1 MTDFKMGDLVAYRD
15 SSRVPTHA
23 LVLEVFLEGE
33 ALRITRGSAH
43 ESELVLQEEMIK
55 LATFGAGIGSLH
67 SRLAYSVNQ
76 VAKILEEKGQEAQDC
91 IDMLQEANQVLTGKL
106 ADIRKWMINQ
116 TEDGGLSRE
125 DLDGF
130 LEEFGLE
137 PYAKRYK
144 VAMTVI
150 VTVEVDRATGEDD
163 ATDQATE
170 WVEANLKGHSLPDGV
185 KFHGGDGTDFVGYD
199 VDQEDLA

>member
-1 MTDFKMGDLVAYRD
+1 MTEFKMGDLVTYRD
-15 SSRVPTHA
+15 SSRTPTHA
-23 LVLEVFLEGE
+23 LVLEVFPEGE
-33 ALRITRGSAH
+33 TLRITRGSAH
-43 ESELVLQEEMIK
+43 ECMTELQETMVK
-55 LATFGAGIGSLH
+55 PGTLGAGVIGLH
-67 SRLAYSVNQ
+67 RRLAHSINQ
-76 VAKILEEKGQEAQDC
+76 AAKLLEDKDREAQDC
-91 IDMLQEANQVLTGKL
+91 IDMLREANQVLAGKL

-150 VTVEVDRATGEDD
+150 VTVEVDRATDEDD

-185 KFHGGDGTDFVGYD
+185 KFHGDDGTDFVGYD
-199 VDQEDLA
+199 VDQEGQ